1 MKYEEILQLAQA
13 GFTAQ
18 QIAAFAQIANQQPAP
33 QPQPVPMMVPQ
44 PQPVPMAP
52 QPQPLAA
59 ITPGGTSEQNGVEAF
74 TAQVM
79 NELQNMKTVIQAN
92 NLINSS
98 VSSDPPTT
106 DQILAEVIAPS
117 NLNPNN
123 SLTAGKGDK
132 TL

>member
-33 QPQPVPMMVPQ
+33 QPQPVPMASQ
-44 PQPVPMAP
+44 PQPVPMAL

-59 ITPGGTSEQNGVEAF
+59 ITPGGTSEKNGVEAF

-79 NELQNMKTVIQAN
+79 NELQNMKTAIQAN

-123 SLTAGKGDK
+123 NNLTAGKGEK

>member
-18 QIAAFAQIANQQPAP
+18 QIAQFAQIAKMPQQPAP
-33 QPQPVPMMVPQ
+33 QPQPQ
-44 PQPVPMAP
+44 PQPAPLP
-52 QPQPLAA
+52 QPMQPLAA
-59 ITPGGTSEQNGVEAF
+59 ITPSGTSGQNGVEAF

-123 SLTAGKGDK
+123 NSLTAGKGEK

>member
-18 QIAAFAQIANQQPAP
+18 QIAAFAQITSQQPAP
-33 QPQPVPMMVPQ
+33 QPQPVPMAAPQ
-44 PQPVPMAP
+44 PQPVQMAA
-52 QPQPLAA
+52 PQPLAA
-59 ITPGGTSEQNGVEAF
+59 ITPGGTSTQNGVEAF

-79 NELQNMKTVIQAN
+79 NELQNMKTAIQAN

>member
-33 QPQPVPMMVPQ
+33 QPVPVAMQ
-44 PQPVPMAP
+44 PQPVPMAM

-123 SLTAGKGDK
+123 NSLTAGKGEK